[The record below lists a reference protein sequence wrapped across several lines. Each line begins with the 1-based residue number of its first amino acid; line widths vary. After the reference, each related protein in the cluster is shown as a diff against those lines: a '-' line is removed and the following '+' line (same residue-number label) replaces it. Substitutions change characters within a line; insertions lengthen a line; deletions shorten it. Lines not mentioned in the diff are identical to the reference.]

1 MIDRDLLIRALNR
14 LDVSAEA
21 GNTEPEEAKQQQKD
35 YNVLYDF
42 IKGYTESEDMEMLE
56 RENKNLAKALE
67 REGYTEAQISDIAN
81 GAI

>member
-1 MIDRDLLIRALNR
+1 MIAREYLEDMAKRT
-14 LDVSAEA
+14 LDTPEKLAEFVSNQW
-21 GNTEPEEAKQQQKD
+21 GWIHSKIKEES
-35 YNVLYDF
+35 
-42 IKGYTESEDMEMLE
+42 SEDMEMLE